1 MNERS
6 VSARRNIVAL
16 PTIRLSHV
24 VTCVTLALAGAGAI
38 AVGSN
43 PREFARAHG
52 GVVRLSIATG
62 NTGGVYY
69 PYGGALAKVIGETLP
84 VQATAEVT
92 AATVDNLKLIQQRK
106 VDVAF
111 ALADTLDTALR
122 GTGPFQRTGPVRAR
136 ALAVL
141 YPNYT
146 HIATIA
152 RTGIERLADLRGRV
166 VSTGSPGSGTEVIAL
181 RTLRAAGLDP
191 DRDVRRQALSVNAS
205 VDALKD
211 GKIDAFFWSG
221 GLPTASILDLS
232 SSIGITARLLAN
244 DDVVAALQREYGA
257 DLYSR
262 LVLPRGAYPGMT
274 SDVGVAGVQNVLV
287 VHEAM
292 EESLAYDLTRV
303 LFEKQAELA
312 GIHPEARHLSLT
324 TAVQG
329 SPAPFHAGAVRFY
342 RERGAW
348 KP

>member
-1 MNERS
+1 MINL
-6 VSARRNIVAL
+6 RRVF
-16 PTIRLSHV
+16 
-24 VTCVTLALAGAGAI
+24 AGAALTIAGIGAV

-43 PREFARAHG
+43 PREFARTHG

-69 PYGGALAKVIGETLP
+69 PYGGGLAKIIGESLR

-92 AATVDNLKLIQQRK
+92 AASVDNLRLIQQRK

-111 ALADTLDTALR
+111 ALADTLDDAVR
-122 GTGPFQRTGPVRAR
+122 GQGAFGRTGAVKAR

-146 HIATIA
+146 HVATTEGN
-152 RTGIERLADLRGRV
+152 RIERLTDLRGRV

-181 RTLRAAGLDP
+181 RVLRAAGLDP
-191 DRDVRRQALSVNAS
+191 DRDIRRQALTVNAS

-221 GLPTASILDLS
+221 GLPTASILDLA
-232 SSIGITARLLAN
+232 SSIGVTAKLLAN
-244 DDVVAALQREYGA
+244 DEVIPSLQHQYGST
-257 DLYSR
+257 LYSP
-262 LVLPRGAYPGMT
+262 LVMAKGSYPGMT
-274 SDVGVAGVQNVLV
+274 ADVGVVGVQNVLA

-292 EESLAYDLTRV
+292 EEQLAYDITRV

-312 GIHPEARHLSLT
+312 RIHPEARHLSLAK
-324 TAVQG
+324 AVEG
-329 SPAPFHAGAVRFY
+329 SPAPFHPGAVRFY
-342 RERGAW
+342 QERGAW
-348 KP
+348 KQ

>member
-1 MNERS
+1 M
-6 VSARRNIVAL
+6 A
-16 PTIRLSHV
+16 
-24 VTCVTLALAGAGAI
+24 ALAVGGLGALV
-38 AVGSN
+38 VGSN

-69 PYGGALAKVIGETLP
+69 PYGGGLAKVIGESLR

-92 AATVDNLKLIQQRK
+92 AASVDNLKLIQQRK
-106 VDVAF
+106 VDIAF
-111 ALADTLDTALR
+111 TLADTLADAIA
-122 GTGPFQRTGPVRAR
+122 GSGAFQRTGPVKAR

-146 HIATIA
+146 HLATVA
-152 RTGIERLADLRGRV
+152 GNGINRAADLRGRV

-181 RTLRAAGLDP
+181 RVLRAAGLDP
-191 DRDVRRQALSVNAS
+191 DRDIRRQALSVNAS

-221 GLPTASILDLS
+221 GLPTASILDLA

-244 DDVVAALQREYGA
+244 DDGIPSLQRQFGHA
-257 DLYSR
+257 LYTR
-262 LVLPRGAYPGMT
+262 RVIGKGAYPGL
-274 SDVGVAGVQNVLV
+274 SGDVGVVAVQNVLV
-287 VHEAM
+287 VHESM
-292 EESLAYDLTRV
+292 EEALAYDLARV
-303 LFEKQAELA
+303 LFEKRAALA
-312 GIHPEARHLSLT
+312 AIHPEARHLSLA
-324 TAVQG
+324 TAVES
-329 SPAPFHAGAVRFY
+329 SPAPFHPGAERFY

>member
-1 MNERS
+1 MRL
-6 VSARRNIVAL
+6 RNVLTVAGL
-16 PTIRLSHV
+16 T
-24 VTCVTLALAGAGAI
+24 LAGAGAI

-62 NTGGVYY
+62 NTGGIYY
-69 PYGGALAKVIGETLP
+69 PYGGGLAKIIGDSLR

-92 AATVDNLKLIQQRK
+92 AGSVDNLRLIQQRK
-106 VDVAF
+106 VDIAF
-111 ALADTLDTALR
+111 ALADTLDDATR
-122 GTGPFQRTGPVRAR
+122 GQGAFQRTGLVKAR

-146 HIATIA
+146 HVATIGGN
-152 RTGIERLADLRGRV
+152 GIERLTDLKGRV

-181 RTLRAAGLDP
+181 RMLRAAGLDP
-191 DRDVRRQALSVNAS
+191 DRDIRRQALTVNAS

-221 GLPTASILDLS
+221 GLPTASILDLA
-232 SSIGITARLLAN
+232 SSIGITAKLLPN
-244 DDVVAALQREYGA
+244 DEVIATLQKQYGA
-257 DLYSR
+257 TLYSR
-262 LVLPRGAYPGMT
+262 LVMPRGSYPGMT
-274 SDVGVAGVQNVLV
+274 ADVGVVGVQNVLA

-292 EESLAYDLTRV
+292 EEQLAYDLTRV

-312 GIHPEARHLSLT
+312 RIHPEARHLSLAR
-324 TAVQG
+324 AVEG
-329 SPAPFHAGAVRFY
+329 SPAPFHPGAVRFY

>member
-1 MNERS
+1 M
-6 VSARRNIVAL
+6 AAGAA
-16 PTIRLSHV
+16 V
-24 VTCVTLALAGAGAI
+24 VLAGLGML
-38 AVGSN
+38 AVGSS

-69 PYGGALAKVIGETLP
+69 PYGGGLAKVIGESLR

-92 AATVDNLKLIQQRK
+92 AASVDNLKLIQQRK
-106 VDVAF
+106 VDIAF
-111 ALADTLDTALR
+111 TLADTLDDAIGGR
-122 GTGPFQRTGPVRAR
+122 GAFQPTGPIKAR

-146 HIATIA
+146 HLATVA
-152 RTGIERLADLRGRV
+152 HNGIERVADLRARV

-181 RTLRAAGLDP
+181 RLLRAAGVDP
-191 DRDVRRQALSVNAS
+191 DRDLRRQALSVNAS

-232 SSIGITARLLAN
+232 SSIGVTARLLSN
-244 DDVVAALQREYGA
+244 DDAIPVLQQRFGSA
-257 DLYSR
+257 LYSR
-262 LVLPRGAYPGMT
+262 RVIPRGAYPGM
-274 SDVGVAGVQNVLV
+274 SADVAVVAVQNALV
-287 VHEAM
+287 VHDSM
-292 EESLAYDLTRV
+292 EEPLAYDLTRV
-303 LFEKQAELA
+303 LFEKRAELA
-312 GIHPEARHLSLT
+312 AIHPEARHLSLA

-329 SPAPFHAGAVRFY
+329 SPAPFHPGAERFY

-348 KP
+348 KQ

>member
-1 MNERS
+1 MK
-6 VSARRNIVAL
+6 L
-16 PTIRLSHV
+16 GKV
-24 VTCVTLALAGAGAI
+24 VTGAALTLAVIGAV

-43 PREFARAHG
+43 PREFARTHG

-69 PYGGALAKVIGETLP
+69 PYGGALAKVIGESLR

-111 ALADTLDTALR
+111 ALADTLEAALK
-122 GTGPFQRTGPVRAR
+122 GTGPFQRTGAVRAR

-146 HIATIA
+146 HVATIA
-152 RTGIERLADLRGRV
+152 GKRIDRLTDLRGRV

-221 GLPTASILDLS
+221 GLPTASILDLT
-232 SSIGITARLLAN
+232 SSIGITATLLPN
-244 DDVVAALQREYGA
+244 DEVVAALQRDFGA
-257 DLYSR
+257 ALYSR
-262 LVLPRGAYPGMT
+262 LVIPRGSYPGMT
-274 SDVGVAGVQNVLV
+274 SEVGVVGVQNVLV
-287 VHEAM
+287 VHEEM
-292 EESLAYDLTRV
+292 EEQLAYDLTRV

-312 GIHPEARHLSLT
+312 RIHPEARHLSLT
-324 TAVQG
+324 RAVEG
-329 SPAPFHAGAVRFY
+329 SPAPFHTGALRFY
-342 RERGAW
+342 RERGTW
-348 KP
+348 KQ

>member
-1 MNERS
+1 MTLKT
-6 VSARRNIVAL
+6 VLTCAAL
-16 PTIRLSHV
+16 T
-24 VTCVTLALAGAGAI
+24 LAGAGAI
-38 AVGSN
+38 AIGSN

-69 PYGGALAKVIGETLP
+69 PYGGALAKVIGESLR

-111 ALADTLDTALR
+111 ALADTLDAALR
-122 GTGPFQRTGPVRAR
+122 GSGPFQRTGAVRAR

-146 HIATIA
+146 HVATIA
-152 RTGIERLADLRGRV
+152 GTGIERLTDLRGRV

-232 SSIGITARLLAN
+232 SSIGITAKLLAN
-244 DDVVAALQREYGA
+244 DEVVPALQRDYGA
-257 DLYSR
+257 ALYAR
-262 LVLPRGAYPGMT
+262 LVMPKGSYPGMT
-274 SDVGVAGVQNVLV
+274 SEIAVVGVQNVLI

-292 EESLAYDLTRV
+292 EEQLAYDLTRV
-303 LFEKQAELA
+303 LFERQAALA
-312 GIHPEARHLSLT
+312 AIHPEARHLSLAR
-324 TAVQG
+324 AVAG
-329 SPAPFHAGAVRFY
+329 SPAPFHAGAQRFY

-348 KP
+348 KQ